1 MLDELNSTCVEDYKQ
16 FINENL
22 WKFIESTLS
31 PKLQT
36 EFNIA
41 FESQFVD
48 TKFPA
53 LENVME
59 EIRNRIPS
67 IVNSAF
73 EMIAGDVD
81 SVSVALEDDKKQ
93 EVATIMKQKVGE
105 WIPLVLN
112 DAFKEEL
119 KNQLDSYIKEKMNDT
134 ATKFRQNGVDCDHVM
149 KELLMGLNERMRE
162 VFKKH
167 WNDELKKEKTKQR
180 FEDKKNEMIT
190 AITKSLEDIA
200 NKAGEEKKKQE
211 MNLTTAMNL
220 PAVPTS
226 LPSVSPVH
234 TLVAVPA

>member
-1 MLDELNSTCVEDYKQ
+1 MDELNSTCVEDYKQ
-16 FINENL
+16 FINEHL
-22 WKFIESTLS
+22 WRFIENTLS

-73 EMIAGDVD
+73 EAISGDVD
-81 SVSVALEDDKKQ
+81 SVSVALDDDKKQ
-93 EVATIMKQKVGE
+93 EVATIMKQKVEE

-112 DAFKEEL
+112 DTFKEEL
-119 KNQLDSYIKEKMNDT
+119 KNQLDSYIKEKMNET
-134 ATKFRQNGVDCDHVM
+134 AEKFRQNGVDYDSVM
-149 KELLMGLNERMRE
+149 RELLMGLNEKMQE

-167 WNDELKKEKTKQR
+167 WKDELKKEKTKQR

-200 NKAGEEKKKQE
+200 KKAGEGKKEKE
-211 MNLTTAMNL
+211 VSLTNAMNL

-226 LPSVSPVH
+226 LLTQTPVK
-234 TLVAVPA
+234 TPVAVPA